1 MGFIGAP
8 SADPM
13 RAEQNQQALDD
24 QALHDVLL
32 MNMFNDHGGFTT
44 SSIERTEFGK
54 HVDHTNAFY
63 ASLSPEQKEAFV
75 SPLEQEGQELANFEA
90 SLSPEALDRWQDLKD
105 ESNALGGWY
114 NPQNESDIELAASS
128 LRTMMDNYPSS
139 DPTTKLVQDQ
149 MIEKLGGEDAVL
161 DIIQQ
166 SMTPGLGAEGLP
178 PEIQETLLGAQNDT
192 YSFTLE
198 TDENGH
204 QAIVESF
211 FNGEPIE
218 LVGTAD
224 GGVELQDTSNDP
236 VINDPTL
243 NNDANVDIA
252 IPKGP

>member
-8 SADPM
+8 TADPM
-13 RAEQNQQALDD
+13 LEEQRQQALDD
-24 QALHDVLL
+24 QALHDLLL
-32 MNMFNDHGGFTT
+32 MNMFNDQGGATT
-44 SSIERTEFGK
+44 TSIERTEFGI
-54 HVDHTNAFY
+54 HIDNTNAFY
-63 ASLSPEQKEAFV
+63 ASLSPEQQDAFV
-75 SPLEQEGQELANFEA
+75 SPLAQGQDLADFEA

-105 ESNALGGWY
+105 DSHTLGVWH
-114 NPQNESDIELAASS
+114 NPENESELELAASG

-139 DPTTKLVQDQ
+139 DPASKLVQDQ

-161 DIIQQ
+161 DLIQQ

-178 PEIQETLLGAQNDT
+178 PEAQEILLDAQNDT

-204 QAIVESF
+204 QAIVEGF

-243 NNDANVDIA
+243 NNDANVDLA